1 MCFRLQEKLKQKRI
15 EKQEQEKKERIEQ
28 EKMRRMRGKDMSE
41 AKQRWN
47 MFPYP
52 RLLCYN
58 LIFIN
63 T

>member
-47 MFPYP
+47 MFPYH

-58 LIFIN
+58 
-63 T
+63 